1 MFLQEHYFLPSR
13 NIIGKRKC
21 RSYGILTPE
30 DKENAQKLGV
40 RRQVLHFKLLAH
52 VLNPVIIPFAV
63 FYEKKERLTE
73 VILRLL
79 GAWTDP
85 LSHLYW
91 SMSQGQ
97 DKDFSLYSSD
107 KALEMSDMVQ
117 ELRAGVAKVAEK
129 VNMKGLFRHAL
140 ILQIKC
146 VEFSIWSDCVDIP
159 VRIHH

>member
-1 MFLQEHYFLPSR
+1 MNVYVFLQERYFLPSR

-21 RSYGILTPE
+21 HSYGILTPD

-40 RRQVLHFKLLAH
+40 RDQVLYSKLLVH
-52 VLNPVIIPFAV
+52 VPNPMIIAFLV
-63 FYEKKERLTE
+63 FNEKKEQLTE

-97 DKDFSLYSSD
+97 DKDFNLYSSN

-117 ELRAGVAKVAEK
+117 ELRDGVAKVAEK
-129 VNMKGLFRHAL
+129 VIMN
-140 ILQIKC
+140 
-146 VEFSIWSDCVDIP
+146 
-159 VRIHH
+159 